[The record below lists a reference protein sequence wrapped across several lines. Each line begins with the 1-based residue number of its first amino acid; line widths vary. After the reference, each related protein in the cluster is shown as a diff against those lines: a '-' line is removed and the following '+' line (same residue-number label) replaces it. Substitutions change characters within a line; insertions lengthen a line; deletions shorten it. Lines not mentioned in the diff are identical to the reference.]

1 MDIPATEDCPLV
13 LKDFNHIVMY
23 SGGVGSWMAAKR
35 VAAKYGTNRL
45 HLLFTDT
52 MIEDEDLYRFLE
64 ESALNVGGTLH
75 KVAEGRDPF
84 EVFKDVRMMGNSR
97 RDPCSRILKR
107 EMADKWIA
115 KNFKPE
121 NTRVYVGIDWS
132 EEHRYLRMIERK
144 LPWVYKAPLTEP
156 PYLRKDQMFM
166 ELSAEGIEIPKLY
179 KMGFMH
185 NNCFSGDEKFITNE
199 GVKTFKETAGTNVKV
214 FGSGKGT
221 PWLDAEVKSFG
232 KQKIVELT
240 VKRNSVQKVIKT
252 TADHRWFVRVGRNEG
267 TKEKE
272 MLTKDLLPGDALV
285 SRYQMLQAG
294 VRPSAF
300 GIARGIVF
308 GDGTRSSKW
317 NNPAWITLCGD
328 KDRQLLKYF
337 PLQPTQEVEPGIQ
350 VRDLPR
356 TWKDRINLDE
366 SKSVLY
372 GWLSGYFAAD
382 GCVSKSD
389 IKLSSSK
396 IENIEHAA
404 DICSILGIGY
414 NPIRKE
420 VRLGLGKEKTALY
433 TLSMVPSTLK
443 EDFFLIED
451 HRERFMSKKRHAP
464 GLWNVLSVVET
475 DVYEEVFCCVVPEG
489 HRFTLENNILTGNC
503 GGFCIKTGQAQFKK
517 LYEEMPER
525 YLELEKREEDVY
537 KHIGSRHPFIRM
549 TIDKKM
555 HYLSM
560 RDFRTQYLEPD
571 SKEIDVFDWGG
582 CGCFID
588 DPE

>member
-185 NNCFSGDEKFITNE
+185 NNC
-199 GVKTFKETAGTNVKV
+199 
-214 FGSGKGT
+214 
-221 PWLDAEVKSFG
+221 
-232 KQKIVELT
+232 
-240 VKRNSVQKVIKT
+240 
-252 TADHRWFVRVGRNEG
+252 
-267 TKEKE
+267 
-272 MLTKDLLPGDALV
+272 
-285 SRYQMLQAG
+285 
-294 VRPSAF
+294 
-300 GIARGIVF
+300 
-308 GDGTRSSKW
+308 
-317 NNPAWITLCGD
+317 
-328 KDRQLLKYF
+328 
-337 PLQPTQEVEPGIQ
+337 
-350 VRDLPR
+350 
-356 TWKDRINLDE
+356 
-366 SKSVLY
+366 
-372 GWLSGYFAAD
+372 
-382 GCVSKSD
+382 
-389 IKLSSSK
+389 
-396 IENIEHAA
+396 
-404 DICSILGIGY
+404 
-414 NPIRKE
+414 
-420 VRLGLGKEKTALY
+420 
-433 TLSMVPSTLK
+433 
-443 EDFFLIED
+443 
-451 HRERFMSKKRHAP
+451 
-464 GLWNVLSVVET
+464 
-475 DVYEEVFCCVVPEG
+475 
-489 HRFTLENNILTGNC
+489 

-537 KHIGSRHPFIRM
+537 AHIGSRHPFIRM

-571 SKEIDVFDWGG
+571 SDQIDVFDWGG